1 MEPPPGSTPL
11 ERLKYTLILAALLA
25 PGGLIGARIGAQW
38 MHKLPLKPLAAAFAV
53 VCLILAVR
61 MARLW
66 T

>member
-1 MEPPPGSTPL
+1 
-11 ERLKYTLILAALLA
+11 
-25 PGGLIGARIGAQW
+25 